1 MKIRITVGDDQKL
14 NGYLNLDPISKFDDV
29 AVDIRNL
36 DEVAE
41 DSECNEILADDVV
54 GFLERS
60 DALQAMS
67 NWIKKLR
74 KNGKIIITAVDAHVV
89 SGLFYTGQIDLETF
103 NKLLHG
109 NLSAPWDIR
118 LSNTTIED
126 VSEFLVS
133 RGLVVTKKR
142 QNGKR
147 ITIEAQRK

>member
-118 LSNTTIED
+118 LGHTTVEE
-126 VSEFLVS
+126 VSKFLQT
-133 RGLVVTKKR
+133 RGLVVTKKTLD
-142 QNGKR
+142 GLKA
-147 ITIEAQRK
+147 TIGATRP